1 MDHYN
6 KIVNILDRPYFKN
19 LITMGIDE
27 KHYKEIFR
35 RIFNETVI
43 IYNREILLKENN
55 KTLYYESNIGDWL
68 RRKYDNN
75 GNLIFYENSFGE
87 WFKREYDEY
96 GRVINYEGTLT
107 PFPD

>member
-1 MDHYN
+1 MDGYD
-6 KIVNILDRPYFKN
+6 KIISLLDKPYIKN
-19 LITMGIDE
+19 LITMGIDKE
-27 KHYKEIFR
+27 HYDEIFR

-43 IYNREILLKENN
+43 INNREIQN
-55 KTLYYESNIGDWL
+55 KNRRTLYYESNIGDWL